1 MQVLVKVRK
10 VRKVPAANRYSG
22 RNKFG
27 ELGTLGSPDF
37 ALEVADEDRAMKK
50 SLLAV
55 AIAIALATATPLA
68 LADTTSNSTSSGGAG
83 GAGGAAAGGAA
94 TGGTATNSNNT
105 SGVSN
110 ASGGIAQGGQG
121 GVAAGGTSSS
131 QASGGYVG
139 TVSTGGSNASLGDV
153 TVNFNSGSTPMG
165 KAGLGV
171 GVDPTTGHIVTD
183 NSVTYGGSYK
193 VKNTPDVNVG
203 GPASGPCNGF
213 SGGIGVSMAGIGIGA
228 NASTVDE
235 GCSARETAR
244 VAAMIGRMDV
254 ANAVLENLPIVQA
267 AMKAKA
273 TREALALPPKA
284 DAAATTAPAQWVP
297 APTPVQTQEQREA
310 ALKEQQRL
318 AQEALQ
324 RQATMAKVN
333 DTLTFT
339 DASTQGREK
348 TPQQVMAEEA
358 NKKLALKAE
367 EANKPP
373 SYAAA
378 SPSAPSATPSDVKV
392 ASAPVASQQAAKPD
406 ATAKMAENKMSPANA
421 MNLSTSPQQSSKI
434 ELLSKVED
442 RTMSSGAPT
451 ADERIKAAKAALNL
465 Q

>member
-1 MQVLVKVRK
+1 
-10 VRKVPAANRYSG
+10 
-22 RNKFG
+22 
-27 ELGTLGSPDF
+27 
-37 ALEVADEDRAMKK
+37 
-50 SLLAV
+50 
-55 AIAIALATATPLA
+55 
-68 LADTTSNSTSSGGAG
+68 
-83 GAGGAAAGGAA
+83 
-94 TGGTATNSNNT
+94 
-105 SGVSN
+105 
-110 ASGGIAQGGQG
+110 
-121 GVAAGGTSSS
+121 
-131 QASGGYVG
+131 
-139 TVSTGGSNASLGDV
+139 
-153 TVNFNSGSTPMG
+153 MG

-171 GVDPTTGHIVTD
+171 GVDPTTGHIVTE

-284 DAAATTAPAQWVP
+284 SAPVTTAPAQWVP

-406 ATAKMAENKMSPANA
+406 ATAKMAENKMSPEKV

-434 ELLSKVED
+434 ELPSKVED
-442 RTMSSGAPT
+442 RKMSSAAPT

>member
-1 MQVLVKVRK
+1 
-10 VRKVPAANRYSG
+10 
-22 RNKFG
+22 
-27 ELGTLGSPDF
+27 
-37 ALEVADEDRAMKK
+37 
-50 SLLAV
+50 
-55 AIAIALATATPLA
+55 
-68 LADTTSNSTSSGGAG
+68 
-83 GAGGAAAGGAA
+83 
-94 TGGTATNSNNT
+94 
-105 SGVSN
+105 
-110 ASGGIAQGGQG
+110 
-121 GVAAGGTSSS
+121 
-131 QASGGYVG
+131 
-139 TVSTGGSNASLGDV
+139 
-153 TVNFNSGSTPMG
+153 MG

-273 TREALALPPKA
+273 TREAMALPPKA
-284 DAAATTAPAQWVP
+284 QAPATTSPAQWVP

-367 EANKPP
+367 ETNKPP
-373 SYAAA
+373 SSAAA
-378 SPSAPSATPSDVKV
+378 GPSAPSATPSDVKV

-406 ATAKMAENKMSPANA
+406 ATAKMAENKMSPEKV
-421 MNLSTSPQQSSKI
+421 MNLSTSPQQSSKV
-434 ELLSKVED
+434 EVPSKAED
-442 RTMSSGAPT
+442 RKMSAAGPT